1 MSWGRILSNFAVAFP
16 LGFQRGI
23 ATCAAS
29 CDLFIPTPPSPASL
43 FFLLLHSTPCGTSH
57 HMLSAPLI
65 SSQHYIP
72 SCFFLSKLHQLSV
85 PFLSVRLGNNSP
97 LLTTI
102 IKLIIKINVD
112 YLTIQSRSSA
122 NQCTFFQVVK
132 QHDILCKA
140 SSIG

>member
-16 LGFQRGI
+16 LGFQRGSI
-23 ATCAAS
+23 ATCAAG
-29 CDLFIPTPPSPASL
+29 CDLFIPTSPSPAPL
-43 FFLLLHSTPCGTSH
+43 LFLLLHSTPCGTSH

-72 SCFFLSKLHQLSV
+72 SSFFLSKLHHLY
-85 PFLSVRLGNNSP
+85 VRLGNNSP

-112 YLTIQSRSSA
+112 YLTIQSRSSVD
-122 NQCTFFQVVK
+122 QCTFFQVVN

>member
-1 MSWGRILSNFAVAFP
+1 
-16 LGFQRGI
+16 
-23 ATCAAS
+23 
-29 CDLFIPTPPSPASL
+29 
-43 FFLLLHSTPCGTSH
+43 
-57 HMLSAPLI
+57 MLSAPLI

-72 SCFFLSKLHQLSV
+72 SSFFLSKLHHLSV
-85 PFLSVRLGNNSP
+85 AFLSVRLGNNSP